1 MLTRTNPVDI
11 LLVEDNAGDV
21 RLIREALAS
30 SGVAVNLHVTADGD
44 QAMAFLR
51 RQPPFEA
58 ATRPDLVLLDLNLPR
73 RSGRDVLATM
83 KSDRD
88 LWSIPVVVLTASE
101 SDRDIKEV
109 YDLRTNSFVTKPV
122 HVDAYLATVNAI
134 VDYWFR
140 VVRLPQKA

>member
-21 RLIREALAS
+21 PLIREALAG
-30 SGVAVNLHVTADGD
+30 SGVALNLHVTADGD
-44 QAMAFLR
+44 QALAFLR
-51 RQPPFEA
+51 RQPPFSDA
-58 ATRPDLVLLDLNLPR
+58 RRPDLVLLDLNIRR
-73 RSGRDVLATM
+73 RSGREVLATI
-83 KSDRD
+83 KADRD
-88 LWSIPVVVLTASE
+88 LWSIPVVVLAASE
-101 SDRDIKEV
+101 SDRDIAEV

-134 VDYWFR
+134 VNYWFR

>member
-11 LLVEDNAGDV
+11 LLIESSAGDL
-21 RLIREALAS
+21 RLIREALAG
-30 SGVAVNLHVTADGD
+30 SGIAANLHITRDGD
-44 QAMAFLR
+44 QGMAFLR
-51 RQPPFEA
+51 RQAPFENA
-58 ATRPDLVLLDLNLPR
+58 VRPDLILLDLNLPR
-73 RSGRDVLATM
+73 RSGRDVLVAI
-83 KSDRD
+83 KNDRE
-88 LWSIPVVVLTASE
+88 LWSIPIVILASTE
-101 SDRDIKEV
+101 SDRDIAEV

>member
-11 LLVEDNAGDV
+11 LLIEGNAGDLG
-21 RLIREALAS
+21 LIREALTS
-30 SGVAVNLHVTADGD
+30 SGIAANLHITRDGD
-44 QAMAFLR
+44 QGMAFLR
-51 RQPPFEA
+51 RQAPFENA
-58 ATRPDLVLLDLNLPR
+58 VRPDLILLDLNLPR
-73 RSGRDVLATM
+73 RSGRDVLAAI
-83 KSDRD
+83 KNDRE
-88 LWSIPVVVLTASE
+88 LWSIPIVILASTE
-101 SDRDIKEV
+101 SDRDIADV

>member
-1 MLTRTNPVDI
+1 MLTRTNAVDI
-11 LLVEDNAGDV
+11 LLIEDNSGDV
-21 RLIREALAS
+21 GLIREALAG
-30 SGVAVNLHVTADGD
+30 SGIAVNLHVTADGD

-51 RQPPFEA
+51 RQPPFEIA
-58 ATRPDLVLLDLNLPR
+58 SRPDLVLLDLNLPR
-73 RSGRDVLATM
+73 RSGREVLAAI

-101 SDRDIKEV
+101 SDRDITDV